1 LIPWRHFALSKA
13 RQFFD
18 GREYLEMGSCGITI
32 GRERVSREVRE
43 LVFQMVP
50 ENSKWVAPCIRGEL
64 LKLDLV
70 VTIFSIRVTNT

>member
-1 LIPWRHFALSKA
+1 
-13 RQFFD
+13 
-18 GREYLEMGSCGITI
+18 MGSCGITI

>member
-1 LIPWRHFALSKA
+1 
-13 RQFFD
+13 
-18 GREYLEMGSCGITI
+18 MGSCCITI

-43 LVFQMVP
+43 LVFQMVS
-50 ENSKWVAPCIRGEL
+50 ENSKWVAPCIRSEL